1 MPREQITAC
10 LIVQNEHDRL
20 PAALQSVA
28 FCDQTV
34 VVDGGSTDDTV
45 QIARSHGAHVIE
57 NPWPGFAKQR
67 NVAIDAASTEWVLE
81 IDADE
86 RISPQL
92 RRSILAMLADPPAE
106 TAIVG
111 FPLRNHFLGA
121 PLGPSAK
128 YPAFRTR
135 LFRRGAYRHDEQRE
149 VHEGLYPRERPLAL
163 HGDLEHELAS
173 TLGEALSD
181 LWRYARLE
189 SRHLGAASPQAY
201 ANGIVLR
208 PITKLAYR
216 TLIDG
221 GWRDGWRGMLKVS
234 LDAASDSLV
243 WVLALAQRRR
253 GSAAP
258 ERPQDNGQPVRGHF
272 GRGSKGP
279 AKVVAVAPSGRLAGA
294 AAQWLAALREHG
306 IDVALVT
313 DDAQPPPG
321 MPVRPVAHIAPLA
334 VLRALQVEG
343 DLRTIDAVVPVG
355 RRAQLV
361 QRVVPPPLRP
371 AIDGLS
377 IEVDP
382 RLAAQIASAAIGERQ

>member
-1 MPREQITAC
+1 VPRERITAC

-20 PAALQSVA
+20 PDALQSVA
-28 FCDQTV
+28 FCDETV

-57 NPWPGFAKQR
+57 SPWPGFAKQR
-67 NVAIDAASTEWVLE
+67 NVAIDAASTDWILE

-86 RISPQL
+86 RISTQL
-92 RRSILAMLADPPAE
+92 RQSILAMLADPPGE

-111 FPLRNHFLGA
+111 FPLRNHFLGR

-163 HGDLEHELAS
+163 EGDLEHELAS

-181 LWRYARLE
+181 LKRYARLE
-189 SRHLGAASPQAY
+189 SRHIGAAPPQSY
-201 ANGIVLR
+201 LKGILLR
-208 PITKLAYR
+208 PLTKLVYR

-221 GWRDGWRGMLKVS
+221 GWRDGWRGMLKVG
-234 LDAASDSLV
+234 LDATSDSLV
-243 WVLALAQRRR
+243 WLLALTQRRP

-258 ERPQDNGQPVRGHF
+258 DRPPSTGQPVRGHF
-272 GRGSKGP
+272 GHGSKGP
-279 AKVVAVAPSGRLAGA
+279 VKVVAIAPSGRLASTA
-294 AAQWLAALREHG
+294 SQWLAALREHG
-306 IDVALVT
+306 VDVALVT
-313 DDAQPPPG
+313 DDAHPPQG
-321 MPVRPVAHIAPLA
+321 MPVRPVERIAPLA

-343 DLRTIDAVVPVG
+343 DLRTIDAVISVG
-355 RRAQLV
+355 RRARLV
-361 QRVVPPPLRP
+361 QRLVPPPLRP
-371 AIDGLS
+371 AIEGLS
-377 IEVDP
+377 IDIDP
-382 RLAAQIASAAIGERQ
+382 RLAAQIASEAIGER